1 MIYFWFKLN
10 RKKLL
15 RKIDQHNVVWLII
28 IKLNSCTFK
37 LIDYCLFS
45 YVQILIS
52 APHSSSSSSSSSFLP
67 PPSPL
72 PAPASLTHFPFFPL
86 VFPPLLVFPLSPLLP
101 LSSPSSLSP
110 PPVLLSLCRH
120 LLPSPPLPSF
130 PSLTSTSSALPS
142 LRRVFPPFRC
152 FCFLPSFCPSSAS
165 PLLFPF
171 SIVRLAFAVVF
182 AIVFALVCLT
192 RILALA
198 AWHSNNSVP
207 QMNDYDTEECVC

>member
-1 MIYFWFKLN
+1 M
-10 RKKLL
+10 LL
-15 RKIDQHNVVWLII
+15 SLLTTRTIGATCKRSALQVAERCFQGIPML
-28 IKLNSCTFK
+28 SCFF
-37 LIDYCLFS
+37 FS
-45 YVQILIS
+45 F
-52 APHSSSSSSSSSFLP
+52 SFLP

-72 PAPASLTHFPFFPL
+72 PAPASLTHFPIFPL
-86 VFPPLLVFPLSPLLP
+86 VFPPLPVFPLSPLLP

-198 AWHSNNSVP
+198 V
-207 QMNDYDTEECVC
+207 